1 MKKKLSRWTALA
13 LTLGAALCFAAGA
26 AAADTLQTITA
37 YLDSGIT
44 ITLDGE
50 AQTLKDG
57 SGTRIYPISYNG
69 STYLPVRAVA
79 GLAGL
84 EVNWDQATR
93 TVQLGQTKGVD
104 LIDTYKVYQVE
115 EDDVWSEAG
124 QVQTADEKT
133 EDISGVSYS
142 HWLWFDTSKFGAADA
157 GVSFNLLGKHDTL
170 TFSYYSNKNDTL
182 TVQGDNGSVLGE
194 YDITGGA
201 VAKTV
206 TIPLLKT
213 SELKFHV
220 KMVDWDTQV
229 RIVNAYLD
237 AEA

>member
-44 ITLDGE
+44 VTLDGE

-124 QVQTADEKT
+124 QVQTRSE
-133 EDISGVSYS
+133 ERRV
-142 HWLWFDTSKFGAADA
+142 
-157 GVSFNLLGKHDTL
+157 GK
-170 TFSYYSNKNDTL
+170 
-182 TVQGDNGSVLGE
+182 E
-194 YDITGGA
+194 C
-201 VAKTV
+201 
-206 TIPLLKT
+206 
-213 SELKFHV
+213 
-220 KMVDWDTQV
+220 
-229 RIVNAYLD
+229 
-237 AEA
+237 

>member
-50 AQTLKDG
+50 VQTLKDG

-142 HWLWFDTSKFGAADA
+142 H
-157 GVSFNLLGKHDTL
+157 
-170 TFSYYSNKNDTL
+170 
-182 TVQGDNGSVLGE
+182 
-194 YDITGGA
+194 
-201 VAKTV
+201 
-206 TIPLLKT
+206 
-213 SELKFHV
+213 
-220 KMVDWDTQV
+220 
-229 RIVNAYLD
+229 
-237 AEA
+237 